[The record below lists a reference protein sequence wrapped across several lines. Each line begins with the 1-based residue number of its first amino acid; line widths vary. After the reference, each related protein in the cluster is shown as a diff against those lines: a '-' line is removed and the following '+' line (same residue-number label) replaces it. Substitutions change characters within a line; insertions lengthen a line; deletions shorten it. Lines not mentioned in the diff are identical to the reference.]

1 MFLIHGVETGMKRDR
16 QVVIGLFVGAVL
28 LRGLLLLLRPFDGLY
43 GQDAFAYYNYALELR
58 TNLLQNGT
66 IPAFFWPIGFPLHL
80 VFALSVLGVSP
91 LAAQWVSVIAGALV
105 APLTYALTREVLIER
120 DPRRAQPAA
129 LVAGL
134 IVAVGGQLMISSL
147 SIMSDATALMWATLS
162 AWSVLRYARTL
173 KWSWFGL
180 SVFSLSVA
188 VITRWAMALLAVPW
202 TLTVLVVWRKQW
214 ATIDW
219 RRIVALC
226 ASAALIGGI
235 IVGGQLLS
243 GSHMGD
249 LRVVG
254 WDPLNAVRRNVVN
267 PDGVFHY
274 DWPMAVYYAQPL
286 AHPAYTFPLFLPLM
300 FSGLWAMR
308 RLNGAHRTI
317 LIGWPLTMYVFLA
330 GIAWQ
335 SPRFMLMS
343 VPPLAAWVAGGYADL
358 SGRVGRSGWR
368 RGLQIGVALALT
380 GMLVW
385 TYRVT
390 TDFIGKKDID
400 LARVAYV
407 QAQVPGDAT
416 VLSFGLTAT
425 LDHYT
430 PLAVRELFN
439 ETPASLAALLRNGS
453 MYVLVDEANI
463 AAQWTGKAPQINLDW
478 LKTHEVQVIGNVPP
492 YTLLRVESKP

>member
-1 MFLIHGVETGMKRDR
+1 MKRDLWL
-16 QVVIGLFVGAVL
+16 VSGLFVGALL
-28 LRGLLLLLRPFDGLY
+28 LRGLLLVLRPFDGLY

-80 VFALSVLGVSP
+80 VFAFSMLGVSP
-91 LAAQWVSVIAGALV
+91 QVAQLVSVIAGALV

-120 DPRRAQPAA
+120 DAQHARSAA

-173 KWSWFGL
+173 KGSWFGL
-180 SVFSLSVA
+180 AVFALSVA

-202 TLTVLVVWRKQW
+202 TLAGLVTWRKQW
-214 ATIDW
+214 SAIGW
-219 RRIVALC
+219 RRVIALC
-226 ASAALIGGI
+226 AGAALIGGV

-243 GSHMGD
+243 GSHTGD

-254 WDPLNAVRRNVVN
+254 WDPLNAVRREVSN

-308 RLNGAHRTI
+308 RLSGAQRLS
-317 LIGWPLTMYVFLA
+317 LIGWPLTMYVFLV

-343 VPPLAAWVAGGYADL
+343 VPPLAVLVGVGYAGL
-358 SGRVGRSGWR
+358 AGRVGRSGWR
-368 RGLQIGVALALT
+368 RGLQLGVVLSLT
-380 GMLVW
+380 GMLLW

-390 TDFIGKKDID
+390 DDFIGKKNID

-407 QAQVPGDAT
+407 QAQVPSAAT

-425 LDHYT
+425 LHQYT
-430 PLAVRELFN
+430 NLRVIELFH
-439 ETPASLAALLRNGS
+439 ETPASLATLLNKGAVS
-453 MYVLVDEANI
+453 VMIDEANI
-463 AAQWTGKAPQINLDW
+463 AAQWTGKSPQINLDW
-478 LKTHEVQVIGNVPP
+478 LKTNEVQVIGTVPP
-492 YTLLRVESKP
+492 YTLLRVEGKP